1 MNLSKQ
7 IILCKKDSA
16 AIGQPAGLL
25 VTLIVAMVIIIL
37 LSLSIHHLQTEAELH
52 HIEKQVQTILTQAST
67 MFEYANEESLINL
80 HVTFPQSMRY
90 IVFGDFPR
98 NGIIEPIQRTLD
110 ENTSNNCYYVTNDGT
125 IRTFHSNTRF
135 SNHNMTQIS
144 VFYAGS
150 YTITLKLS
158 RHGGKTYV
166 TMS

>member
-7 IILCKKDSA
+7 SILYKRESA
-16 AIGQPAGLL
+16 VIGQPAGLL
-25 VTLIVAMVIIIL
+25 VTLMIAAVIIIL
-37 LSLSIHHLQTEAELH
+37 LIISIHHLQTEAELH
-52 HIEKQVQTILTQAST
+52 HIEQQMQTILMQAST
-67 MFEYANEESLINL
+67 MFEYANEESQINL
-80 HVTFPQSMRY
+80 QVTFPQSMRF